1 MLPMDTEP
9 DMEPPAHLTEC

>member
-9 DMEPPAHLTEC
+9 ELEPPAHLTEC